1 MDWKIVYTTTN
12 SYRAEIIKQVLA
24 SSDIDAII
32 LNKQDSSY
40 LIGEIYVSV
49 SLDNLL
55 KAKYLVE
62 EFEKQ
67 ADFE

>member
-12 SYRAEIIKQVLA
+12 SYRAEIIKQVLESA
-24 SSDIDAII
+24 DIDAII

-49 SLDNLL
+49 NPDNFL
-55 KAKYLVE
+55 KAKNIVE
-62 EFEKQ
+62 EFETQ
-67 ADFE
+67 TDFE

>member
-12 SYRAEIIKQVLA
+12 SYRAELIKQALVSA
-24 SSDIDAII
+24 EIDAII

-40 LIGEIYVSV
+40 FIGEIYVSV